1 MIACSTPAA
10 RLRWAPYFTVFTEAS
25 TTTDYIALYDYTEK
39 SLKKLVLENFKDDR
53 GLHVHGLD
61 VVQDKSD
68 PSLLW
73 VYVVNHRPQ
82 REAGTE
88 HHRGADEAVEIF
100 KTTPGGNSLVHVR
113 TFDDPSVIITPNDVS
128 GSSDGQSLFV
138 TNDNPSRVN
147 KVCSMNDSV

>member
-1 MIACSTPAA
+1 
-10 RLRWAPYFTVFTEAS
+10 
-25 TTTDYIALYDYTEK
+25 LYDHTKK
-39 SLKKLVLENFKDDR
+39 SLKKLTLDNFKDNR

-73 VYVVNHRPQ
+73 VYAINHRPQ

-88 HHRGADEAVEIF
+88 HHHGADSVVEIF
-100 KTTPGGNSLVHVR
+100 KTTPGGNRLAHVK
-113 TFDDPSVIITPNDVS
+113 TVKDPSVIITPNDVS
-128 GSSDGQSLFV
+128 GSSDGQSFFV

-147 KVCSMNDSV
+147 KVRGVDLL

>member
-1 MIACSTPAA
+1 M
-10 RLRWAPYFTVFTEAS
+10 
-25 TTTDYIALYDYTEK
+25 YDHTK
-39 SLKKLVLENFKDDR
+39 KTLKKLSLENFKDKR
-53 GLHVHGLD
+53 GLHVHGFD

-73 VYVVNHRPQ
+73 VYVINHRPQ

-88 HHRGADEAVEIF
+88 HHHGADEAIEIF

-128 GSSDGQSLFV
+128 GSPDGQSFFF

-147 KVCSMNDSV
+147 KVCGVSFLPYES